1 MTQMNTKSP
10 FTHIDSDEALAQN
23 GAVVANPWRDLRQ
36 FTDARI
42 GLGRAGISLPTAELL
57 AFQLSHAQARDAV
70 NLPLDIS
77 RLTTLLSTTSVLE
90 NLDPPLVVTSQAID
104 R

>member
-1 MTQMNTKSP
+1 MKQMNTKSP

-70 NLPLDIS
+70 NLP
-77 RLTTLLSTTSVLE
+77 
-90 NLDPPLVVTSQAID
+90 
-104 R
+104 